1 MSHDRLAPVL
11 GTLCHVYHRSFRDWI
26 RLKLNR
32 LDRLIDLLKG
42 PLLIY
47 AAIRIFF
54 LRFVPAGHVAEV
66 VITRDPLDLFSPHEC
81 GESGQED
88 LLVAN
93 DLDNV
98 HVFIDFASPLA
109 EHPLEHILLQAHPLH
124 FAAAHLSQQGFAR
137 ADFLDFK
144 LVLVSGLILFLFGDS
159 SGALSE
165 LIQALSFLLP
175 AWLMLV

>member
-11 GTLCHVYHRSFRDWI
+11 GTLCHVYHRGFRDWI

-42 PLLIY
+42 PLLLY
-47 AAIRIFF
+47 AAIWIFF
-54 LRFVPAGHVAEV
+54 LGFVPAGHVAEV
-66 VITRDPLDLFSPHEC
+66 VITRDLFDLFSPHER

-93 DLDNV
+93 NLDNV
-98 HVFIDFASPLA
+98 HVFIDLASSLA
-109 EHPLEHILLQAHPLH
+109 EHSLEHVLPQAHPFH
-124 FAAAHLSQQGFAR
+124 FATGHLSHQGFAS
-137 ADFLDFK
+137 ADFIGFK
-144 LVLVSGLILFLFGDS
+144 LVLVSSLILLLFGDS
-159 SGALSE
+159 SEALSA
-165 LIQALSFLLP
+165 LIHAFLLP

>member
-1 MSHDRLAPVL
+1 MSHDCLAPVL
-11 GTLCHVYHRSFRDWI
+11 GTLCHINHRGFRDWI

-32 LDRLIDLLKG
+32 LDRLVDLLKG
-42 PLLIY
+42 PLLLY

-54 LRFVPAGHVAEV
+54 LRLVPAGHVAEV
-66 VITRDPLDLFSPHEC
+66 VITSDPLDLFSPHER

-98 HVFIDFASPLA
+98 HVLIDLASPLA
-109 EHPLEHILLQAHPLH
+109 EHSLEHVLPQAHTLH
-124 FAAAHLSQQGFAR
+124 FATGHLSHQGFAS
-137 ADFLDFK
+137 ADFIGFK
-144 LVLVSGLILFLFGDS
+144 LVLVSSLILLLFGDS
-159 SGALSE
+159 SEALSA
-165 LIQALSFLLP
+165 LIHAFLLP